1 MGVVFIRMA
10 QAEQDPAFATS
21 LVPVG
26 KWGRSE
32 GRVNFVE
39 IHRRYPAAG
48 PWNVD
53 IVRLLEQGGRW

>member
-1 MGVVFIRMA
+1 MTGQRRGA
-10 QAEQDPAFATS
+10 A
-21 LVPVG
+21 
-26 KWGRSE
+26 R

-53 IVRLLEQGGRW
+53 IVRLLEQAEVVTEGGDHRR